1 MAVERQFLVSN
12 LKKIKVKE
20 YLEGKFKSAG
30 IGKIDIQKTP
40 FGTNVV
46 LYSRRPGLII
56 GKRGDTIRDLTD
68 KLKDEMGLD
77 NPQIEVMEVEHPNL
91 NAQIVANSVASALER
106 GVHFRRA
113 AYSAL
118 RNVMQAGALG
128 VQILISGKLSGERSR
143 SERFYSGYIKHC
155 GEPAERYVLKGF
167 AEALPKLGKIGVQVK
182 ILPPGIQLADDVI
195 IKEKPSTKESKAEAK
210 PEAEKAEAKAVEEG
224 KGDRLD
230 RILAKNAKDAA
241 KAVYSSDLTA
251 DEIKSLLEKEEKSKN
266 RKTVVDALRKKVPIQ
281 SVPAELPEK

>member
-1 MAVERQFLVSN
+1 MAVERQFIVSN

-20 YLEGKFKSAG
+20 YLEGRFKSVG

-77 NPQIEVMEVEHPNL
+77 NPQVEVMEVENPNL
-91 NAQIVANSVASALER
+91 NAQIVANSVAAALER
-106 GVHFRRA
+106 GLHFRRA

-155 GEPAERYVLKGF
+155 GEPAERFVLKGF

-182 ILPPGIQLADDVI
+182 ILPPGIQLTDDVVI
-195 IKEKPSTKESKAEAK
+195 REKPLAEAIVAAEEK
-210 PEAEKAEAKAVEEG
+210 TGAAKEEAEVEG
-224 KGDRLD
+224 KTDRLN

-241 KAVYSSDLTA
+241 KSVYSTDLTA
-251 DEIKSLLEKEEKSKN
+251 DEIKILLEKEEKSKN
-266 RKTVVDALRKKVPIQ
+266 RKTVVDALKKKVPT
-281 SVPAELPEK
+281 PAVAAKPSEK